1 MNDTKRNDTK
11 RKVLDMVEQ
20 GRISPAEGGAL
31 LSAMEGRKGPGLGLL
46 LDPHERLGT
55 VTALAIG
62 VVAAV
67 ASAGVA
73 VSMGVRFDGFLD
85 IHTGGGQVPLLVA
98 AIDQLVAWPVS
109 ALLLWLCAL
118 PFARHARFIDVLAAL
133 GAARVVQLIAGL
145 ALPPLS
151 PDNEALL
158 RMARDPAAALHG
170 IADVLPMIVVALV
183 LISWFVAAL
192 VFAFRHA
199 TGLRRGRLAGAFVL
213 ALFVTEAASKA
224 ILFVVG
230 QCHMG

>member
-1 MNDTKRNDTK
+1 MNDAK

-31 LSAMEGRKGPGLGLL
+31 LTAMEGRKGPGFGLL

-55 VTALAIG
+55 VPALAIG
-62 VVAAV
+62 AAVAV

-73 VSMGVRFDGFLD
+73 VSMGVRFDGFMD
-85 IHTGGGQVPLLVA
+85 IHTGGGQVLPLAA

-118 PFARHARFIDVLAAL
+118 PFTRQARYIDFLAAL
-133 GAARVVQLIAGL
+133 GVARVIQLVAGL
-145 ALPPLS
+145 ALAPLS
-151 PDNEALL
+151 PGEDELL
-158 RMARDPAAALHG
+158 RMAQNPVAALHG
-170 IADVLPMIVVALV
+170 IAGMLPMIIVALALV
-183 LISWFVAAL
+183 SWFVAAL

-199 TGLRRGRLAGAFVL
+199 SGLRRGRLAGAFVL

-224 ILFVVG
+224 ILFAVG